1 MAEAMGARRTDVRA
15 AWASRVG
22 ARRMH
27 ESAEPAVAPPYAHK
41 HVDTRSSGRCSS
53 PSSQRSRSG
62 LSQFDPREFV
72 SREAGG
78 SQRVCAAPFRCRFH
92 DTLLN
97 CETRLLSPWRFSR
110 ACRSLVKEVERTNR
124 LPRRVHLY
132 SEPSVRPDSGRTST
146 AAPYGRIRSYPP
158 RFLGRDGRAAS

>member
-1 MAEAMGARRTDVRA
+1 
-15 AWASRVG
+15 
-22 ARRMH
+22 MH
-27 ESAEPAVAPPYAHK
+27 GSAEPAVAPPYAHK

-62 LSQFDPREFV
+62 LSQFDSREFV

-97 CETRLLSPWRFSR
+97 CETHLSSHASLAR
-110 ACRSLVKEVERTNR
+110 A
-124 LPRRVHLY
+124 VHGAQEHE
-132 SEPSVRPDSGRTST
+132 SSTVQTPS
-146 AAPYGRIRSYPP
+146 
-158 RFLGRDGRAAS
+158 

>member
-1 MAEAMGARRTDVRA
+1 MGARRTDVRA

-78 SQRVCAAPFRCRFH
+78 SQRVCAAPSRCRFH
-92 DTLLN
+92 DALLD
-97 CETRLLSPWRFSR
+97 CETHLSSQRFSR
-110 ACRSLVKEVERTNR
+110 GPSNSELSTGYRIPSTIRISRCYSYCRLTTDLKAALLSTPP
-124 LPRRVHLY
+124 LPLNVRVW
-132 SEPSVRPDSGRTST
+132 
-146 AAPYGRIRSYPP
+146 A
-158 RFLGRDGRAAS
+158 